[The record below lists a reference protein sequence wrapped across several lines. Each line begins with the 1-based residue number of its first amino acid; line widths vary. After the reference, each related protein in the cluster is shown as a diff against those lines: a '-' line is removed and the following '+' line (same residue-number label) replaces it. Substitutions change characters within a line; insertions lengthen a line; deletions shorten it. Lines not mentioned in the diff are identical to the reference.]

1 MHMDSI
7 TLATPD
13 DWHLHLRDGAAM
25 ADVVGHSARQ
35 FGRAVI
41 MPNLEPP
48 VTTTAAAL
56 EYRRRILS
64 ALPEGARFEPLMA
77 LYLTDSTPVE
87 EVRRAAETPE
97 IFIGFKLYPAGA
109 TTHSESGVTGVEKIY
124 GALEAMERYGVPLL
138 IHGEVA
144 DAEVDIFDREARFI
158 ASVLEPLVRRFP
170 ELRVVLEHV
179 TTKEG
184 VEFVQSCGPRVGA
197 TITAHHLLYNRNA
210 LLAGGVRPHYYCLP
224 VLKRESH
231 RLALVAAAI
240 SGDAHFFLG
249 TDSAPHPQSQ
259 KESACGCAG
268 CYTAYTAMELYAL
281 VFEQAGALH
290 MLERF
295 ASHNGADFYGRPRNG
310 GTLTL
315 NRTQWQVPETL
326 PFGPERLVP
335 VMAGQILDWR
345 ASHRTF

>member
-1 MHMDSI
+1 MDSI

-25 ADVVGHSARQ
+25 AAVVGHSARQ

-41 MPNLEPP
+41 MPNLKPP
-48 VTTTAAAL
+48 VTTVAAAL
-56 EYRRRILS
+56 QYRSRILS
-64 ALPEGARFEPLMA
+64 ALPENECFEPLMA
-77 LYLTDSTPVE
+77 LYLTDATPVE

-97 IFIGFKLYPAGA
+97 IIGYKLYPAGA
-109 TTHSESGVTGVEKIY
+109 TTHSESGVTNIENIPR
-124 GALEAMERYGVPLL
+124 ALEAMERYGVPLL
-138 IHGEVA
+138 IHGEVT
-144 DAEVDIFDREARFI
+144 DTEVDIFDREARFI
-158 ASVLEPLVRRFP
+158 ESVLDPLLVRRFP

-184 VEFVQSCGPRVGA
+184 VAFVQSCGPRVGA

-210 LLAGGVRPHYYCLP
+210 LLAGGIRPHHYCLP

-231 RLALVAAAI
+231 RLALVAAAT

-281 VFEQAGALH
+281 TFERAGALH

-315 NRTQWQVPETL
+315 SRTQWQVPETL
-326 PFGPERLVP
+326 PLGSERLVP
-335 VMAGQILDWR
+335 AMAGETLSWR
-345 ASHRTF
+345 ASRRTC